1 MPQRLPRGHFYG
13 TLQGRQQVNHVV
25 LTETRYAPGL
35 RLPRHSHEHAYF
47 CLVRRGTYT
56 EAFGDRSR
64 ACGPRTVAFHPPE
77 ELHAQ
82 HIHQAEVWSFNVEIA
97 SAWLREVR
105 EQAPTLEGPA
115 AFRGGPLAALALRLY
130 QEFRHA
136 DGLSPLVIE
145 GLVLQLLGEASR
157 LCGRQDG
164 LPDPGR
170 PPSWVGRIRDALHDR
185 FAEALTLGQ
194 LAALVG
200 LHPAYLAAAFRRH
213 CRCSVGEYVRRLRVE
228 EACRRLTATD
238 EPLAQVALAAGF
250 SDQSHLTRVFKRHL
264 GVTPAAYR
272 KGVGPT

>member
-1 MPQRLPRGHFYG
+1 MSQRLRRGQFYG
-13 TLQGRQQVNHVV
+13 ALQGRQQVNHIV

-35 RLPRHSHEHAYF
+35 RLPRHSHEHSYF
-47 CLVRRGTYT
+47 CLVRRGSYSET
-56 EAFGDRSR
+56 FGDRSR
-64 ACGPRTVAFHPPE
+64 DCGPRTVAFHPPE

-82 HIHQAEVWSFNVEIA
+82 QIHQAEVWSFNVEIA

-105 EQAPTLEGPA
+105 EQAPALEGPA

-157 LCGRQDG
+157 LSGRRGGPHPGRQ
-164 LPDPGR
+164 PG
-170 PPSWVGRIRDALHDR
+170 WVGQIRDALHAR
-185 FAEALTLGQ
+185 FAEPLTLGQ

-200 LHPAYLAAAFRRH
+200 LHPAYLACAFRRH

-228 EACRRLTATD
+228 EACRRLAATD

-250 SDQSHLTRVFKRHL
+250 SDQSHLTRLFKRHL

-272 KGVGPT
+272 KGLGAT